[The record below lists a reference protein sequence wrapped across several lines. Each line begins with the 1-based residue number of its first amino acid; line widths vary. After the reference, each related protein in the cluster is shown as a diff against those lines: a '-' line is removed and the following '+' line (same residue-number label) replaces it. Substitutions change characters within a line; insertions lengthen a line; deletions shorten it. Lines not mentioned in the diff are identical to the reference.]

1 MSGAAFRPPNHFL
14 KNRPI
19 TGGSSGAKV
28 GTMAG
33 VYAAQDP
40 ETPDQ
45 TYTHPPPVALLWEP
59 LQRRFAHLSKRTPRP
74 SRNRTCPPWRHAEC
88 CAASYN
94 AAMQPHLPS
103 SRVVLPPGGWAS
115 VLDFLCERFP
125 AVGREVWIE
134 RMERGVVAADGV
146 QVHRLAPYRPGAI
159 VTYCREVPDES
170 RIPFEETI
178 VHADDDLVVVDKPH
192 FLPVMPAGRYVE
204 ETLSVRLI
212 RRLGNPHLVA
222 LHRLHRP
229 TPGLAVFSARPSSRD
244 AYTRLF
250 RERAIAKTYEALAA
264 PLPGLTFPLSRCS
277 RIERGEP
284 FFRTR
289 EVEGPANATT
299 HVDVI
304 ERGDGV
310 WRYRLEP
317 VTGRKH
323 QLRVHMAAMGAPIL
337 GDPMYPELREE
348 AEDFVDP
355 LRLLARELRF
365 IDPLTG
371 VERAFRSERHL
382 DV

>member
-1 MSGAAFRPPNHFL
+1 MGE
-14 KNRPI
+14 
-19 TGGSSGAKV
+19 
-28 GTMAG
+28 
-33 VYAAQDP
+33 VYAACRE
-40 ETPDQ
+40 ETLGRKCGDAIPMASPASGSSRGSRARRGSASDAWWEGALTATREGETLAVFDQ
-45 TYTHPPPVALLWEP
+45 S
-59 LQRRFAHLSKRTPRP
+59 RLSP
-74 SRNRTCPPWRHAEC
+74 SP
-88 CAASYN
+88 YN
-94 AAMQPHLPS
+94 APMEPHLPS
-103 SRVVLPPGGWAS
+103 SRIVLPPGGWAS
-115 VLDFLCERFP
+115 ILDFLCERFP
-125 AVGREVWIE
+125 SVGREAWLQ
-134 RMERGVVAADGV
+134 RMARGAVAADGV
-146 QVHRLAPYRPGAI
+146 EAHRLAPYRPGTV
-159 VTYCREVPDES
+159 VTYRREVEHEP

-178 VHADDDLVVVDKPH
+178 VHMDDDLVVADKPH
-192 FLPVMPAGRYVE
+192 FLPVMTAGRFVE

-212 RRLGNPHLVA
+212 RRLGNPNLVA
-222 LHRLHRP
+222 LHRLDRA
-229 TPGLAVFSARPSSRD
+229 TAGLVVFSARPSSRD

-250 RERAIAKTYEALAA
+250 RERAIAKTYETLAA
-264 PLPGLTFPLSRCS
+264 PFPGLCFPRPRRTRSG
-277 RIERGEP
+277 RGEP